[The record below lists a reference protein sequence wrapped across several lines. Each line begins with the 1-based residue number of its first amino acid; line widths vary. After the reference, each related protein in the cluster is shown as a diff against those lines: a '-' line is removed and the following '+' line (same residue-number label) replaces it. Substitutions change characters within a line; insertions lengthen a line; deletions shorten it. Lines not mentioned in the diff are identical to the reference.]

1 MDSIFFL
8 IEYDVRYVLEKPKRI
23 RDIPQLWLYFVWK
36 LKSGLHPTLL
46 YHQWSF
52 YMFILA
58 DIWPDLYCIVVFR
71 QAIHNAPITGACAV
85 AVGATAIV
93 CGAYSEKR

>member
-1 MDSIFFL
+1 MCYNI
-8 IEYDVRYVLEKPKRI
+8 KG
-23 RDIPQLWLYFVWK
+23 K
-36 LKSGLHPTLL
+36 LKFFTSTPYITPPFYIINGVI
-46 YHQWSF
+46 

-71 QAIHNAPITGACAV
+71 QAFHNAPIIGVCVV

>member
-1 MDSIFFL
+1 
-8 IEYDVRYVLEKPKRI
+8 
-23 RDIPQLWLYFVWK
+23 
-36 LKSGLHPTLL
+36 
-46 YHQWSF
+46 
-52 YMFILA
+52 MFILA